1 MKKQI
6 LFAATAL
13 MLTAGIVSKANVSVA
28 KASKKIAINKK
39 NFPDQVFRE
48 LVRINYDKNKDK
60 KLSKTEIKKAKRF
73 GTSKT
78 YNSIEIKKSKY
89 SKYVHKD
96 ISDIKNFKG
105 IEKLTNLQKFVA
117 NGTSV
122 KTINL
127 KKNKNLTYL
136 KMQDGMLCKIDLN
149 SNKKLKYVYLP
160 YNKLTSLK
168 MNKCKKLIKVNIT
181 GHMIKKVKIYRN
193 KKTEIY
199 GEDYYTPYSVTKI
212 KEKFSN
218 LNTGGQIDGDGT
230 FCVYQWAADY
240 SSCIRKTV
248 NQTSMISQPVVLGS
262 DALAR
267 AKSMQKITAQWKDA
281 KGNFY
286 FLADRDGNMAAKTS
300 CYLIKVNAQGKIE
313 SELVVND
320 QLIPSMIGDMSDYN
334 YKMTL
339 LSVKNNIA
347 ALGMISFD
355 MENGVVYVDLD
366 KMVITKQAK
375 CSFIPTA
382 AEGDI
387 IVGVESEYPD
397 ANDVVVSKMAPYG
410 MTKAADGKTYV
421 QTCLLSDD
429 HMLKMPDRY
438 EEYEEYGSA
447 VQIYGQNIYVISG
460 EGFFKAKLSANKFTQ
475 LYGISNFDGMQ
486 QPDGVFYLCMKGEKE
501 IYLMSELESDDFSDT
516 KTYQLQVGKI
526 G

>member
-6 LFAATAL
+6 LFAVTAL
-13 MLTAGIVSKANVSVA
+13 MLIAGVVAGTNESAA

-60 KLSKTEIKKAKRF
+60 KLSKTEIKKAKQF

-78 YNSIEIKKSKY
+78 YNSIRIKKSKY
-89 SKYVHKD
+89 SKYVEKYV
-96 ISDIKNFKG
+96 SDIKNFKG

-136 KMQDGMLCKIDLN
+136 KMQDGKLCKIDLN

-160 YNKLTSLK
+160 YNKLISLK
-168 MNKCKKLIKVNIT
+168 MNKCKKLVEVNIS
-181 GHMIKKVKIYRN
+181 GHMVKKIKIYRN
-193 KKTEIY
+193 RKTVIY
-199 GEDYYTPYSVTKI
+199 GEDYYTPYSVTRM

-218 LNTGGQIDGDGT
+218 LNTGGQIDGNGT

-240 SSCIRKTV
+240 SGCIRKTV
-248 NQTSMISQPVVLGS
+248 SQTAMISQPVVLGS

-267 AKSMQKITAQWKDA
+267 ARSMQKITAQWKDA

-286 FLADRDGNMAAKTS
+286 FLADRDGDMAAKTS
-300 CYLIKVNAQGKIE
+300 YYLIKVNPQGKIE

-320 QLIPSMIGDMSDYN
+320 QLISSMVEDMNDYN

-347 ALGMISFD
+347 VLGMISFD
-355 MENGVVYVDLD
+355 QENGVVYVDLD
-366 KMVITKQAK
+366 KMVITKQAT
-375 CSFIPTA
+375 CSFVPRA

-387 IVGVESEYPD
+387 IVGVESEDSD

-410 MTKAADGKTYV
+410 MTKAGDGKTYV
-421 QTCLLSDD
+421 QKCLLSDN
-429 HMLKMPDRY
+429 HMLKMPVRY
-438 EEYEEYGSA
+438 DYYEAYGCA
-447 VQIYGQNIYVISG
+447 VQIYGRNVYVISG
-460 EGFFKAKLSANKFTQ
+460 EGFYKAKLSAKKFEQ
-475 LYGISNFDGMQ
+475 IYGISNFDDMQ
-486 QPDGVFYLCMKGEKE
+486 QPSGVFYLCMKGEKE
-501 IYLMSELESDDFSDT
+501 IYFMSELENDDFSDNI
-516 KTYQLQVGKI
+516 TYQLQVGKI